1 MYISIWIGW
10 IWWMHQMQYFG
21 FTQRT
26 MWWDWKWGS
35 SWTDSNR
42 LEINRNHF
50 HLSLYS
56 QLKSVLSEWSNEL
69 FIMNMNFPLLFKY
82 ILCFKMFMELMI
94 QDLCHGLQLFD
105 HFFLVC
111 VFPMFVIII
120 PPHTGNGWN
129 NHQESA
135 PHLTW

>member
-50 HLSLYS
+50 HLSFYS

-69 FIMNMNFPLLFKY
+69 FSMNMNFPLLFKY
-82 ILCFKMFMELMI
+82 ILCFKNVYRTDDPGPLPRLAIVQSFFWCASSRCSSSYYLLMRNSDEI
-94 QDLCHGLQLFD
+94 TIGKAHS
-105 HFFLVC
+105 
-111 VFPMFVIII
+111 
-120 PPHTGNGWN
+120 T
-129 NHQESA
+129 
-135 PHLTW
+135 